1 MSLKRRLSVRSS
13 VDLKDVRQVRA
24 LKKRF
29 RVTHE
34 ELSRIVE
41 RAGASIAGIGKEV
54 ALQRAGRLPQPAE
67 TPSAS
72 VIAATDSGA
81 ETRPTGGSRPA

>member
-13 VDLKDVRQVRA
+13 VDLKDGRQVRA

-29 RVTHE
+29 RVAE
-34 ELSRIVE
+34 QELSRIVE
-41 RAGASIAGIGKEV
+41 RAGASIAAFDKEA

-67 TPSAS
+67 TLSAA

-81 ETRPTGGSRPA
+81 ETVPAGGSRPA